1 MGCDYYIIKRLRIEH
16 SDGIDT
22 IELDRERCYF
32 NESIY
37 DNSDIDSDDTDY
49 NKKFS
54 ENIDEKSKKYLQ
66 VTYKPRILLEDG
78 EWKNDIIRDKY
89 IDMIYEKLKNYNN
102 AFSNINLIIKEEI
115 RCFR

>member
-32 NESIY
+32 NY
-37 DNSDIDSDDTDY
+37 DALYQDIDSDDTDY
-49 NKKFS
+49 
-54 ENIDEKSKKYLQ
+54 EKNVDTKINERYLK

-78 EWKNDIIRDKY
+78 EWKNDNVRYKY
-89 IDMIYEKLKNYNN
+89 IEMVYEKLKNYNN
-102 AFSNINLIIKEEI
+102 AFGNINLIVKEEI
-115 RCFR
+115 RY